1 MATAAVLRTGLRLAA
16 PGPLGRPAG
25 PPREKSR
32 LRRPETRAESQVRKF
47 VGRKTA
53 SAAIIASEKNGSP
66 SRNAIERCSQIIA
79 TSSTFFSRR
88 LKSVN
93 GKATCTITV
102 P

>member
-1 MATAAVLRTGLRLAA
+1 MAPAAVLRTGGGSPPPA
-16 PGPLGRPAG
+16 PGAG
-25 PPREKSR
+25 PVFRPRGKSR
-32 LRRPETRAESQVRKF
+32 SRRPERRPESQVRKF

-53 SAAIIASEKNGSP
+53 SAVIIASEKNGSP

-93 GKATCTITV
+93 GNATCTITV